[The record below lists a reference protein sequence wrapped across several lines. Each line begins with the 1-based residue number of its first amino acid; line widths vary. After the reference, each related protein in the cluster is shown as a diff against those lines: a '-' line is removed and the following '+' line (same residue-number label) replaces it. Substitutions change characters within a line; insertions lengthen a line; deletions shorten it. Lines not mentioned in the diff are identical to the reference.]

1 MGTATRGET
10 CLRVRYRAML
20 VLSRKVGERIQVG
33 DQITL
38 TVVRIS
44 GGSVRLGI
52 EAPKTM
58 PIAREELQDSL
69 QQEDA
74 DVPDQRPIGDEAF

>member
-1 MGTATRGET
+1 
-10 CLRVRYRAML
+10 ML

-33 DQITL
+33 DEITI
-38 TVVRIS
+38 TVVRIA
-44 GGSVRLGI
+44 GGSVRLGV

-69 QQEDA
+69 QHEA
-74 DVPDQRPIGDEAF
+74 PEANPSDQRPIID